1 MNDTSHPVSIRLMC
15 TDKQTML
22 NIIDNLRHIPNIM
35 ARSSDDDQCLLNL
48 QMSRPSLH
56 RTWSEVFVPV
66 MLSQL
71 SRLNALQLEGS
82 FIVQLRKP
90 QVEKTGDFFCLWLC
104 VCIKFIELKKYD
116 FIFNF
121 FLWYGDYPHFY
132 DYGFNQSVCLSL
144 YVMYVCM
151 YVCM

>member
-90 QVEKTGDFFCLWLC
+90 QVEKTGDFFVCGC
-104 VCIKFIELKKYD
+104 VYVLSLSNLKK
-116 FIFNF
+116 
-121 FLWYGDYPHFY
+121 
-132 DYGFNQSVCLSL
+132 
-144 YVMYVCM
+144 M
-151 YVCM
+151 

>member
-104 VCIKFIELKKYD
+104 VCIKFIKFKKNVISFSISY
-116 FIFNF
+116 FGMVYLLIILISMIIILIN
-121 FLWYGDYPHFY
+121 LCVYP
-132 DYGFNQSVCLSL
+132 
-144 YVMYVCM
+144 CM
-151 YVCM
+151 